1 MMKMKKYILLFL
13 CFFCLCGCSHGV
25 GKFEDGTMQLSKLS
39 DKINQKSINGDWQFP
54 LLNKDAISLN
64 EVSKLYEMDM
74 INIKECEVHSSLI
87 PAQMGEI
94 AFFHVEEKEDS
105 MMKQA
110 VEKHI
115 AQLKSKWINLILEAD
130 AVLSE
135 VKEGRI
141 GEYYYVI
148 VGSDAQKVVN
158 YIQNMK

>member
-1 MMKMKKYILLFL
+1 
-13 CFFCLCGCSHGV
+13 
-25 GKFEDGTMQLSKLS
+25 
-39 DKINQKSINGDWQFP
+39 
-54 LLNKDAISLN
+54 
-64 EVSKLYEMDM
+64 M

-158 YIQNMK
+158 YIQNIK

>member
-54 LLNKDAISLN
+54 LLNKEAISLN

-94 AFFHVEEKEDS
+94 AFFMRK
-105 MMKQA
+105 K
-110 VEKHI
+110 K
-115 AQLKSKWINLILEAD
+115 KIL
-130 AVLSE
+130 
-135 VKEGRI
+135 
-141 GEYYYVI
+141 
-148 VGSDAQKVVN
+148 
-158 YIQNMK
+158 